1 MSYQEYVDLFS
12 WKYKFYDITDNQ
24 IKDCKVFSPYRQ
36 FKNKGFEFEDTK
48 KKIYR
53 VAIDDQNKNIVSS
66 MNWKRYLF
74 DFDSHYRDQNL
85 IFVYDQKR
93 NKFLTN
99 ELFVKIAI
107 IINDDYLRYGKNFNM
122 NDIFNE
128 WAAKTDNN
136 KLFIGTLADY

>member
-12 WKYKFYDITDNQ
+12 SKYKFYDITDNQ

-48 KKIYR
+48 KKKYR

-74 DFDSHYRDQNL
+74 DFDSHYRNQNL

-99 ELFVKIAI
+99 ELFVKTAN
-107 IINDDYLRYGKNFNM
+107 IINDDYLRYGKNNNV

-136 KLFIGTLADY
+136 KLFIGNLADY